1 VGRYELDG
9 DPVSHGREWWA
20 LARIVALLLIGSAGC
35 GSDPA
40 GPGATP
46 SPVGSTA
53 TVAVSEGWLA
63 VIAVDADP
71 SELDRLTQDLLP
83 IGGAAFVVSPSECF
97 EGLPAAHADAGYV
110 LGFLSEDRAVIDD
123 LLERAERPAL
133 FVARV
138 RSRCTD

>member
-1 VGRYELDG
+1 MSPGR
-9 DPVSHGREWWA
+9 RWWA
-20 LARIVALLLIGSAGC
+20 LARIVALILIGSVGC

-40 GPGATP
+40 GRPGATP

-53 TVAVSEGWLA
+53 AVAVSEGWLA

-71 SELDRLTQDLLP
+71 NELDRLTQDLLP
-83 IGGAAFVVSPSECF
+83 IGGVAFVVSPSECF